1 MESVRWLLAAAGVE
15 FEEEYLENREQFE
28 KLIQDGVLL
37 FDQVPLVEIDGLKIM
52 QTRAILNY
60 IAGKYNLYGKDLK
73 ERAYIDMYVDGT
85 GDLMTLMIMSFF
97 LPPDDKK
104 KSLDFIIQRATSRY
118 FPAYEKVLQTH
129 CKYFLVG
136 DRLSWADV
144 HLLEAILMIEE
155 IDATILSEFP
165 NLQAFKVRISSI
177 PTIAQFLEPGSKRK
191 PPPDDK
197 YVETVKTIL
206 QL

>member
-28 KLIQDGVLL
+28 KLIHDGVLL

-60 IAGKYNLYGKDLK
+60 IASKYNLYGKDLK

-85 GDLMTLMIMSFF
+85 GDLMALVIMSFF

-104 KSLDFIIQRATSRY
+104 KSVDFIIQQATSRY
-118 FPAYEKVLQTH
+118 FPAYEKVLEAH
-129 CKYFLVG
+129 CKDFLVG
-136 DRLSWADV
+136 DQLSWADV
-144 HLLEAILMIEE
+144 HLLEAILMVDE

-165 NLQAFKVRISSI
+165 KLQAFKERISSI
-177 PTIAQFLEPGSKRK
+177 PTIARFLEPGSKRK

-197 YVETVKTIL
+197 YIQTVKTIL
-206 QL
+206 QI